1 MNDVCIYFRRY
12 HLNYLSTNIK
22 KNVPRMYQ
30 SKAEKAFDI
39 YSDYDLYTYS
49 IFAKIYMYIKAVFK
63 RYIGPDK
70 EILFA

>member
-1 MNDVCIYFRRY
+1 MHDVCIYFRRY

-22 KNVPRMYQ
+22 KRPSYVSIESR
-30 SKAEKAFDI
+30 KGFDI
-39 YSDYDLYTYS
+39 NSDYDLYTYS